1 MAEGPSPCVVSI
13 DQGTSSTK
21 AIAVDESGHVRA
33 TAHAS
38 ISIAHPAPGH
48 VEQDASE
55 IAASVRS
62 VIDGIA
68 SQLSGQFEILAV
80 GISSQRES
88 AVMWD
93 RATGEP
99 LGPMLG
105 WQDRRTADAAQR
117 LRRDGVAD
125 EVRRR
130 SGLPLDPMF
139 SALKFAWLVENADV
153 HRRALDGEIAIGTVD
168 SWLVH
173 ALTGEHRI
181 EAGNASRTQ
190 LMNVADV
197 EWDDYLLDLFE
208 IPAAV
213 LPPIVRS
220 DKPTAPI
227 ASGRLAGIPVLGV
240 LGDSHAALYAHGVR
254 APGAIK
260 ATYGTG
266 SSVMGLVADIDHL
279 DEGVVATVAWQTGS
293 TAFAGEGNILSTGA
307 TLVWLASV
315 LDLEPKE
322 LMALAEAAEG
332 PGPVDLVP
340 AFAGLGAPWWDEGAV
355 ATMSGFDLGTSRAD
369 LAAAAADSV
378 VLQVEDVVSRF
389 DHYGTPTTRILV
401 DGGPADNDWLMQR
414 QADLSQRNV
423 VRRAEVGLSALGAA
437 HLAGS
442 VAGLYDSGQ
451 PLAAAGSADTF
462 EPQLDAAAAAQRVQ
476 RWRTALDR
484 SRFAG
489 GSDAAPVA

>member
-1 MAEGPSPCVVSI
+1 MAEAPSPCVVSI

-48 VEQDASE
+48 VEQNASE

-62 VIDGIA
+62 VIDAIA
-68 SQLSGQFEILAV
+68 SQLGSQTEIVGV

-93 RATGEP
+93 RTTGEP

-117 LRRDGVAD
+117 LRSDGVVD

-139 SALKFAWLVENADV
+139 SALKFAWLLENADA

-168 SWLVH
+168 SWLVNT
-173 ALTGEHRI
+173 LTGEHRI

-197 EWDDYLLDLFE
+197 EWDEYLLDLFG

-227 ASGRLAGIPVLGV
+227 LSGRLAGIPVLGV

-279 DEGVVATVAWQTGS
+279 DEGVVATIAWQTGS

-315 LDLEPKE
+315 LDLEAKE
-322 LMALAEAAEG
+322 LMALAEAARA

-340 AFAGLGAPWWDEGAV
+340 AFAGLGAPWWHEGAV
-355 ATMSGFDLGTSRAD
+355 ATMSGFDLGTSRSD

-378 VLQVEDVVSRF
+378 VLQVEDVVARF

-442 VAGLYDSGQ
+442 VAGLFDSGQ
-451 PLAAAGSADTF
+451 PLGAAGSADTF
-462 EPQLDAAAAAQRVQ
+462 EPQLDPEAAAQRVQ
-476 RWRTALDR
+476 RWHTALDR
-484 SRFAG
+484 SRLTG
-489 GSDAAPVA
+489 GSDAAPMA